1 MAVLSATSGTLIDI
15 TKSSPVGDTVN
26 MMSQQNDILLD
37 MYFKE
42 ANCGTSEKVNLMV
55 GLPSVYFTRIN
66 QPVPSSKASTAEVR
80 IDTAMLEGWSVLDK
94 RLYDLEG
101 GEEYVNVG
109 GVQVYKGDQYRAQQD
124 LGFLSQMNNTMAETL
139 FYGNSSLSPEEFT
152 GFATQYSSLS
162 ATNGVNI
169 LNAGGA
175 SSDNTSIWMVSW
187 GQNTCYGIYPK
198 GTMGGF
204 SQRNLGLCQPQT
216 VTGATTTGELEQYKT
231 HYSWGC
237 GLAVKDWRSVVRIA
251 NIDVSD
257 LQSLSGTQALT
268 ASTNILRL
276 MSNALHKPVQSSLIG
291 SRVVFYMN
299 STVYAALTQMGMD
312 KSANAV
318 AFQPATTQFGTAP
331 RWGTF
336 LGYPIRRC
344 DALLNTES
352 VVS

>member
-1 MAVLSATSGTLIDI
+1 MVVLSSTSGTLIDI
-15 TKSSPVGDTVN
+15 TKSSPVGETVN

-55 GLPSVYFTRIN
+55 GLPNVYFTRIN

-94 RLYDLEG
+94 RAYDMEG
-101 GEEYVNVG
+101 GSEYVSIG
-109 GVQVYKGDQYRAQQD
+109 GTEVAKGDIYRAQQD

-139 FYGNSSLSPEEFT
+139 FYGNSSQTPEEFT

-169 LNAGGA
+169 LNAGG
-175 SSDNTSIWMVSW
+175 SGSDNTSIWMVCW

-204 SQRNLGLCQPQT
+204 SQRDLGLCQPQT
-216 VTGATTTGELEQYKT
+216 VTGVSTTGELEQYKT

-257 LQSLSGTQALT
+257 LQSQSGTQAID
-268 ASTNILRL
+268 AATNILNL
-276 MSNALHKPVQSSLIG
+276 MSDALHKPVQGSLIG

-299 STVYAALTQMGMD
+299 STVYSALMKMGLN
-312 KSANAV
+312 KSSNAV
-318 AFQPATTQFGTAP
+318 AFEPGISQFGQAP

-352 VVS
+352 AVS